1 MCGRYALG
9 VRMNFVRRR
18 LQEQGM
24 PVDEVPDDDEV
35 RETYN
40 FAPGNNGAVYR
51 VDTASIGVA
60 EHEPEHEHEQQHGP
74 PEQDDNETPTNPQ
87 QDPTTTTTHPSS
99 PDKQKVS
106 NRPRYKIQSMRWGL
120 IPFWTKRK
128 PDYGSLMR
136 TINCRDDSLLEDRG
150 MWTSMKRKKRCVVV
164 CQGFFEWLKKGPG
177 GKEKVPHF
185 VRRRDG
191 DLMCFAGLWDCVRY
205 EGSDEELYTF
215 TVITTSSNPY
225 LRFLHDRM
233 PVILEPNSDA
243 MNRWLDPGRTTWS
256 KELQAMLKPYEGE
269 LECYQ
274 VPKEVGKVGNNSP
287 DFIVPVSSKENKS
300 NIANFFAN
308 AKKAAPESGD
318 APSKEDSDDKTVKD
332 EPDHRDTVDT
342 EWTEDNAP
350 LPATGVKREHPAESP
365 AEVEDE
371 AAKRQKTQPSPP
383 ASPDQG
389 TEQKASPTQAPS
401 RGKQMRSATHN
412 QKPAKKPQQ
421 KKAAAGTQPIT
432 NFFQK

>member
-24 PVDEVPDDDEV
+24 PVDEAPDDDEV

-51 VDTASIGVA
+51 VDASSQGSAPGGVGA
-60 EHEPEHEHEQQHGP
+60 DEHEHLPHEDSE
-74 PEQDDNETPTNPQ
+74 PEQETGDDSTKDAHVDT
-87 QDPTTTTTHPSS
+87 SS
-99 PDKQKVS
+99 EKGTAS
-106 NRPRYKIQSMRWGL
+106 RYKIQSMRWGL

-136 TINCRDDSLLEDRG
+136 TINCRDDSLIEDRG

-164 CQGFFEWLKKGPG
+164 CQGFYEWLKKGPG

-185 VRRRDG
+185 VKRKDG
-191 DLMCFAGLWDCVRY
+191 DLMYFAGLWDCVRY

-215 TVITTSSNPY
+215 TVITTSSNSY
-225 LRFLHDRM
+225 LKFLHDRM
-233 PVILEPNSDA
+233 PVILDPNSEE
-243 MNRWLDPGRTTWS
+243 MKRWLDPGRTTWS
-256 KELQAMLKPYEGE
+256 KDLQDMLKPYKGE
-269 LECYQ
+269 LECYP

-300 NIANFFAN
+300 NIANFFDN
-308 AKKAAPESGD
+308 ARKGAP
-318 APSKEDSDDKTVKD
+318 DSDHPKQDTEHKVVKD
-332 EPDHRDTVDT
+332 EHEDRATVDT

-350 LPATGVKREHPAESP
+350 QPATGVKREHPAEGP
-365 AEVEDE
+365 EEVEDE
-371 AAKRQKTQPSPP
+371 AAKKQKTQPSP
-383 ASPDQG
+383 
-389 TEQKASPTQAPS
+389 APS
-401 RGKQMRSATHN
+401 PEKDSKQKVSPGEPATRGKQLRSATHN
-412 QKPAKKPQQ
+412 NKPAKKPQGR
-421 KKAAAGTQPIT
+421 KAAAGTQPIT